1 MSGINKK
8 QRAGLVVS
16 LRERDGD
23 NCWICGRALDF
34 EASSGDARATLDHVT
49 RSADGGVDNL
59 TNLRL
64 ACALCNFIPGLFD
77 ACGLLFAW
85 SLFTDDQRKQIIEIA
100 RRTPHGKEAFKIK
113 QAAEAA
119 GKPKTIR
126 KAAIAIYR
134 PKA

>member
-1 MSGINKK
+1 
-8 QRAGLVVS
+8 
-16 LRERDGD
+16 
-23 NCWICGRALDF
+23 
-34 EASSGDARATLDHVT
+34 
-49 RSADGGVDNL
+49 
-59 TNLRL
+59 
-64 ACALCNFIPGLFD
+64 LCNFIPGLFD

-100 RRTPHGKEAFKIK
+100 RRTPHGKAAFKIK